1 MSIRLSSSI
10 ALASCNG
17 EHHIGEQLASIACQT
32 MLPDELVVYD
42 DASTDAT
49 PTIVLN
55 FARHAPFPVRYFQN
69 RERIGAIRNFENAIR
84 ACEGEIIFLCDQD
97 DVWHADKIA
106 LVKERFISRP
116 DAGAIFTDADV
127 VDENLRP
134 LGYRLWQV
142 FKFSAREQSQ
152 VAFSDA
158 LDVLIRHPVV
168 TGATMAFRSQ
178 YRDLVLPLTDTWH
191 DAWISFLIG
200 ATSCLD
206 AIPSP
211 LITYRLHDGN
221 QLGIPRRGRN
231 RGKSCEDVYGPQVR
245 CYETILQRLRERA
258 VVFPCSRKNLQRT
271 EEALIFL
278 RARAA
283 LPDARWRR
291 LPDALRELAALRYH
305 RYAYGFHSLYK
316 DLLR

>member
-17 EHHIGEQLASIACQT
+17 ERHMREQLASIACQT

-49 PTIVLN
+49 PAIVLD

-69 RERIGAIRNFENAIR
+69 SKRVGTVPNFENAIR

-97 DVWHADKIA
+97 DVWHVNKIA
-106 LVKERFISRP
+106 LIKERFISSP
-116 DAGAIFTDADV
+116 DVGAVFTDANI
-127 VDENLRP
+127 VDENLHS

-142 FKFSAREQSQ
+142 FKFTVREQAQ
-152 VAFSDA
+152 VAFRDA
-158 LDVLIRHPVV
+158 LGVLIKHPVV
-168 TGATMAFRSQ
+168 TGATMAFRSH

-200 ATSCLD
+200 ATSHLD
-206 AIPSP
+206 AVPSP
-211 LITYRLHDGN
+211 LVTYRLHNGN

-231 RGKSCEDVYGPQVR
+231 RGKSCEVVYGPMVR
-245 CYETILQRLRERA
+245 RYEMVLQRLQERA
-258 VVFPCSRKNLQRT
+258 GTFPCSTINLGRI
-271 EEALIFL
+271 EEALSFL
-278 RARAA
+278 RVRAA

-291 LPDALRELAALRYH
+291 LPGVLHELAVLRYH

-316 DLLR
+316 DLVR

>member
-17 EHHIGEQLASIACQT
+17 ERYIAEQLASIACQT

-42 DASTDAT
+42 DASADAT
-49 PTIVLN
+49 PAIVLN

-69 RERIGAIRNFENAIR
+69 SKRVGTVRNFENAIR

-142 FKFSAREQSQ
+142 FKFSAREQAQ
-152 VAFSDA
+152 VAFRDA
-158 LDVLIRHPVV
+158 LGVLIRHPVV

-211 LITYRLHDGN
+211 LVMYRLHDSN

-231 RGKSCEDVYGPQVR
+231 RGKTCEAVYEPQVR
-245 CYETILQRLRERA
+245 RYETILHRLRERA
-258 VVFPCSRKNLQRT
+258 GIFPCSRINLQRT

-291 LPDALRELAALRYH
+291 LPGVLHELATLRYH
-305 RYAYGFHSLYK
+305 QYAYGFHSLCK